1 MSVSFGDNPSL
12 FPLAAYA
19 YEDVM
24 LHSAGTANLA
34 FASTTALKP
43 VSSRTGNLLQVQV
56 HLRLARKQADG
67 HEHHVVQKSR
77 AILGVTASSRS
88 QITAGYVGGI
98 TDALTRDRPPVRA
111 LERSTCR
118 SSS

>member
-24 LHSAGTANLA
+24 LHSANLA
-34 FASTTALKP
+34 FASTTGSLKP
-43 VSSRTGNLLQVQV
+43 VSSRTGICFKVQV